1 MYIGP
6 SLCEYAYMD
15 ATELLLPLKT
25 AARLLGLKPEN
36 LQCEVAA
43 GKLPAVKVGDQYLYP
58 VEAIKKS
65 LQKRLADTV
74 QS

>member
-15 ATELLLPLKT
+15 ATELLLRLKT
-25 AARLLGLKPEN
+25 GARLLGLKPDN
-36 LQCEVAA
+36 LQCEVTA

-58 VEAIKKS
+58 VDAIRKA
-65 LQKRLADTV
+65 LQKRLTDTV